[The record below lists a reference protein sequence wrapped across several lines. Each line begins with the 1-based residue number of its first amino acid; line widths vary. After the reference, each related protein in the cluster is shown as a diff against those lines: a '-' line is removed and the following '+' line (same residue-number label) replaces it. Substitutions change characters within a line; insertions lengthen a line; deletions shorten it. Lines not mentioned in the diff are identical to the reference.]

1 MSRPAA
7 VLLALALL
15 ASAVLAGCGGS
26 GGSGG
31 GDSAGGDIGPA
42 EPLTIAID
50 FTPNAVHAPIYAA
63 RREGFDRRHG
73 VRLTIRGPGQ
83 SPDSLKLLLTGRA
96 DVAVLDIHDLGLAR
110 ERGADVVGIGALVRS
125 PLAAI
130 VAAPQVRR
138 PRDLEGQRVGVS
150 GLPSDPAVLRPVV
163 QADGGDFSKLRL
175 ITIGFAAVPNLLEHK
190 VAAVPAFRNVEG
202 VLLQQRGFHPRI
214 FPLERYGAPPYPE
227 VVLVTKRS
235 TLRRRHAAIVG
246 LLAALRDGTRS
257 AIDDPEPAVADV
269 ARAAS
274 ADRDLISA
282 QMKAVGPVLNPTLG
296 FDRRVLEQWAT
307 FDARFG
313 ILKHRPDVSR
323 TFALGL
329 SR

>member
-1 MSRPAA
+1 VRRRLR
-7 VLLALALL
+7 VLVALALAG
-15 ASAVLAGCGGS
+15 AAVAGCGGS
-26 GGSGG
+26 DGGSGG
-31 GDSAGGDIGPA
+31 GGPGGSGGAAQPI
-42 EPLTIAID
+42 TIAID

-63 RREGFDRRHG
+63 RRQGFDRRHG

-110 ERGADVVGIGALVRS
+110 ERGADVVGFGALVKQ

-130 VAAPQVRR
+130 VAAPEIRR
-138 PRDLEGQRVGVS
+138 PRDLEGKRVGVS
-150 GLPSDPAVLRPVV
+150 GLPSDPAVLRPVIE
-163 QADGGDFSKLRL
+163 ADGGDFSKLRL
-175 ITIGFAAVPNLLEHK
+175 ITIGFAAVPSLLAHK

-202 VLLQQRGFHPRI
+202 VLLSRRGFHPRI
-214 FPLERYGAPPYPE
+214 FPLERYGAPRYPE
-227 VVLVTKRS
+227 VVLVTKRA
-235 TLRRRHAAIVG
+235 TLRSRRAAIVG

-257 AIDDPEPAVADV
+257 ALDDPGPAVDDV

-274 ADRDLISA
+274 ADRGLIAA

-296 FDRRVLEQWAT
+296 FDRRVLERWAA

-313 ILKHRPDVSR
+313 ITARRPDVDR
-323 TFALGL
+323 TFALDL
-329 SR
+329 AR